1 MRSSETL
8 NEFAGALA
16 KAQGEMENAIL
27 NKVNPHFKSKYADLA
42 AIRDAIIPSLAKHG
56 IAMIQAIDSDDTGPF
71 LTTRL
76 VHSSGQWVESV
87 YPLPANAKPQE
98 FGSALTYGKRYSLAS
113 LCGISADEDDDAN
126 EANTVDVSGRNRAP
140 VQSNGAKTAA
150 PNGKSG
156 KTTTADWAGA
166 QMEKV
171 NTFKTAAELKAWKSE
186 NQALLDALATKDPKA
201 SNVLDD
207 LINDRLDRM
216 SVLQAG

>member
-1 MRSSETL
+1 MKSSEQL

-16 KAQGEMENAIL
+16 QAQGEMENATL

-42 AIRDAIIPSLAKHG
+42 AIRDAVVPALAKNK
-56 IAMIQAIDSDDTGPF
+56 IAVIQAIDSDEQGPF

-126 EANTVDVSGRNRAP
+126 EAQTTT
-140 VQSNGAKTAA
+140 VQSRSPLYANGNGKTAA
-150 PNGKSG
+150 PAGKNGKS
-156 KTTTADWAGA
+156 TAADWAEGA
-166 QMEKV
+166 TEAV
-171 NTFKTAAELKAWKSE
+171 NAAKTAAELKDWRKK
-186 NQALLDALATKDPKA
+186 NQATLDKLSQYDATAANKLNDLIDTRLDAMSTLA
-201 SNVLDD
+201 
-207 LINDRLDRM
+207 
-216 SVLQAG
+216 AG